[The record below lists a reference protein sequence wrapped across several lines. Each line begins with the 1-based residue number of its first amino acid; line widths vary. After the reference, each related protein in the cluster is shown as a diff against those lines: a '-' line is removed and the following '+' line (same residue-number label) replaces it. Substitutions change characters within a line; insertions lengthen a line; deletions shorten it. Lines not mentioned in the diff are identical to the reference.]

1 MYSSFYDF
9 REDVVMV
16 WQKGSFAVDG
26 KIKLKAPTLPFE
38 CFFFFSEKKQNSQLS
53 SSLCLFLG
61 RVLSV

>member
-1 MYSSFYDF
+1 
-9 REDVVMV
+9 MV

-38 CFFFFSEKKQNSQLS
+38 CFFFFFSEKKQNSQLS